1 MKLDNICYYAH
12 YIVILAVLVGPF
24 VVPLSLVKAYIVVV
38 IGIILQW
45 YTLNGKCVMTMMHSS
60 SSSDNKGAI
69 VELLEKMNI
78 PLNESIIDAIIYFLL
93 LYAFYRIKL
102 LKEGILTV
110 LTIIL
115 LNKAVFNTYTF
126 KWKDCDEELQ
136 N

>member
-1 MKLDNICYYAH
+1 MKLDNICYYSH
-12 YIVILAVLVGPF
+12 LIVILAVLVGPF

-38 IGIILQW
+38 ICIILQW
-45 YTLNGKCVMTMMHSS
+45 YALNGKCVMTMMHSS

-102 LKEGILTV
+102 MKEGILTV

>member
-1 MKLDNICYYAH
+1 MKLDNICYYSH
-12 YIVILAVLVGPF
+12 LIVILAVLVGPF

-45 YTLNGKCVMTMMHSS
+45 YALNGKCVMTMMHSS

-78 PLNESIIDAIIYFLL
+78 PLNESIIDAILYFLL
-93 LYAFYRIKL
+93 LYAFYRIGL
-102 LKEGILTV
+102 LQEGLMVV
-110 LTIIL
+110 LIIIL
-115 LNKAVFNTYTF
+115 LNKAIFNTYTF
-126 KWKDCDEELQ
+126 KWQDCNEVTH

>member
-1 MKLDNICYYAH
+1 MKLDNICYYSH
-12 YIVILAVLVGPF
+12 LIVILAVLVGPF

-38 IGIILQW
+38 ICIILQW
-45 YTLNGKCVMTMMHSS
+45 YALNGKCVMTMMHSS

-93 LYAFYRIKL
+93 IYAFYRIKL